1 MLARAQALA
10 MRRFTLLF
18 GSLVAILLLYPYL
31 EGFGW
36 RGVLLNL
43 LVTAVLAAG
52 AWGAS
57 GRRRDLVA
65 ALALAAPWVF
75 VTWGYIL
82 CEYSAPL
89 EVGYLSMV
97 AFSLFTI
104 AVILRHVLG
113 AERVTSDVILGA
125 ISAYLLF
132 GAAWGF
138 LYALVERLS
147 AGSFSFAHTHLGGG
161 ELTWSDFVYFS
172 FVSLTSTGYGDAAP
186 ISGHARS
193 LAICEMIVGMMYP
206 AALISRLASLYRS
219 EAEER

>member
-18 GSLVAILLLYPYL
+18 ASLVVILLLYPYL

-52 AWGAS
+52 VWGAS
-57 GRRRDLVA
+57 GRRRDLLA
-65 ALALAAPWVF
+65 ALALASPWVF

-89 EVGYLSMV
+89 ELGYLSMV

-104 AVILRHVLG
+104 YVVLRHILG

-138 LYALVERLS
+138 LYALLEHVS
-147 AGSFSFAHTHLGGG
+147 ADSFSFAHTHLGGG
-161 ELTWSDFVYFS
+161 ELTWSDFLYLS
-172 FVSLTSTGYGDAAP
+172 FTTLTSTGYGDAAP
-186 ISGHARS
+186 VSSAARS
-193 LAICEMIVGMMYP
+193 LAIVEMVAGMLYP
-206 AALISRLASLYRS
+206 AVLIARLVGLYQR
-219 EAEER
+219 E